1 MKVPE
6 IPFFGSLYGKEG
18 VRPEPERTK
27 EIVALEFSD
36 DKQKLQSFQGMVQYL
51 SPFIP
56 HLSDMMLPLRN
67 LLKSDVFEYN
77 SSHVEAFEKVKR
89 TISSAVM
96 LRADSLF
103 LGWGGATPSG
113 NPYNSRKSPYWR
125 KRFFTCPFI
134 LAKDSEKSK
143 IENFLHPLQDALKIF
158 RPLPLRGLLKNF
170 RHPLDLKIENTPK
183 PILYK
188 H

>member
-1 MKVPE
+1 MFNEDKTYVKVPE
-6 IPFFGSLYGKEG
+6 IPFFGLLYGKEG

-27 EIVALEFSD
+27 EIVALEFPD

-96 LRADSLF
+96 LNHF
-103 LGWGGATPSG
+103 
-113 NPYNSRKSPYWR
+113 NPTFK
-125 KRFFTCPFI
+125 TVV
-134 LAKDSEKSK
+134 
-143 IENFLHPLQDALKIF
+143 QVDASQT
-158 RPLPLRGLLKNF
+158 GL
-170 RHPLDLKIENTPK
+170 
-183 PILYK
+183 
-188 H
+188 